1 MIGLKPSAC
10 TEVQEPCQRAQG
22 APVESSIPT
31 DFACPSSANHR
42 PVQHKPPNTPSS
54 EQLQPTLARPSTRL
68 LFHIPVADLAQYRTF
83 AAPRRPEPSAPGT
96 RCSGTEEPSL
106 FISANPA
113 KRGSILN
120 AESRASRETHGND
133 PIVTSCW
140 AGKHHPGL
148 HSYHGGASRN
158 TNCRIASMLL
168 TEMGGQSRND
178 DSEITRVCCVFLCAA
193 AEG

>member
-1 MIGLKPSAC
+1 MIGLKKSAC
-10 TEVQEPCQRAQG
+10 TEVQELCQRAQG
-22 APVESSIPT
+22 DPVASSIST
-31 DFACPSSANHR
+31 DFVCPSSANHR

-54 EQLQPTLARPSTRL
+54 KQLPPTLGLPSTRS

-113 KRGSILN
+113 KRGPILN
-120 AESRASRETHGND
+120 AESRASRETHGNG

-140 AGKHHPGL
+140 PGKHHPGL
-148 HSYHGGASRN
+148 HSYHGGGKPEHQLPYCKYAINRN
-158 TNCRIASMLL
+158 GWPIEKWRFRNHESLL
-168 TEMGGQSRND
+168 CFPLRCG
-178 DSEITRVCCVFLCAA
+178 
-193 AEG
+193 